1 MATVKDVAKLA
12 GVGSGTV
19 SRYISGTGSVSRKS
33 AEKIAR
39 AIEQLNY
46 RPNSMARSLS
56 SRRSDLI
63 GVWVPS
69 LEGPYY
75 HMMIRTI
82 ESALRLHGK
91 HMILANAEDA
101 QSNEDRLAHLDYLI
115 NRDCDGILISSS
127 LQSEFELAKYAE
139 KFPNVV
145 VINHHTEE
153 LVGRSFSIDHDLG
166 GRLAARHLVELGHT
180 RVATITGRLSAQ
192 DARERHHAFLDEM
205 VKLGHPVAPE
215 RIIEGAFSYA
225 GGEQAVAA
233 LLASGADYSAVFC
246 GNDKV
251 AMVLIAELHK
261 RGVSVPGCCGVWIR
275 RWGWSPSRSA
285 PRVRRRVSR
294 CACPFRIPS
303 ACAVTSRRR
312 WTGCCRP
319 CVIGCGR
326 RGRARVACGWRGC
339 GRMAPWRGLRSGWH
353 RPAMIPP
360 ASARCWR

>member
-101 QSNEDRLAHLDYLI
+101 QSNEDRMAHLDYLI
-115 NRDCDGILISSS
+115 NRDCDGILI
-127 LQSEFELAKYAE
+127 FELPAE
-139 KFPNVV
+139 RIRAGEICREVSQRGGDQPS
-145 VINHHTEE
+145 HRR
-153 LVGRSFSIDHDLG
+153 VGRSFLLDRSRPRRPSG
-166 GRLAARHLVELGHT
+166 G
-180 RVATITGRLSAQ
+180 
-192 DARERHHAFLDEM
+192 
-205 VKLGHPVAPE
+205 P
-215 RIIEGAFSYA
+215 
-225 GGEQAVAA
+225 
-233 LLASGADYSAVFC
+233 
-246 GNDKV
+246 
-251 AMVLIAELHK
+251 
-261 RGVSVPGCCGVWIR
+261 
-275 RWGWSPSRSA
+275 A
-285 PRVRRRVSR
+285 PRRAGAYPRGDHYRQ
-294 CACPFRIPS
+294 AFRAGRPGAS
-303 ACAVTSRRR
+303 
-312 WTGCCRP
+312 P
-319 CVIGCGR
+319 CVPR
-326 RGRARVACGWRGC
+326 RDG
-339 GRMAPWRGLRSGWH
+339 
-353 RPAMIPP
+353 
-360 ASARCWR
+360 

>member
-1 MATVKDVAKLA
+1 MATLRDVAKLA

-19 SRYISGTGSVSRKS
+19 SRHISGTGSVSRKS

-75 HMMIRTI
+75 HMMIRAI
-82 ESALRLHGK
+82 ESALRLQGK

-101 QSNEDRLAHLDYLI
+101 QSDDDRLAHLDYLI

-127 LQSEFELAKYAE
+127 LRSEFELARFAE
-139 KFPNVV
+139 KFSNLV
-145 VINHHTEE
+145 VINHHADE
-153 LVGRSFSIDHDLG
+153 LAGRCFSIDHDLG

-180 RVATITGRLSAQ
+180 RVATITGRLAAQ
-192 DARERHHAFLDEM
+192 DARQRHVAFLDEM
-205 VKLGHPVAPE
+205 ARLGHPVAPE

-225 GGEQAVAA
+225 GGESAVAA

-261 RGVSVPGCCGVWIR
+261 RGISVPGDVSVVGYDDVDFTPFTAPALSTIHAPIEEMSHSACHQLLNLTYGLDLPYREHFEPSLCVRQSTG
-275 RWGWSPSRSA
+275 PSRS
-285 PRVRRRVSR
+285 
-294 CACPFRIPS
+294 
-303 ACAVTSRRR
+303 
-312 WTGCCRP
+312 
-319 CVIGCGR
+319 
-326 RGRARVACGWRGC
+326 
-339 GRMAPWRGLRSGWH
+339 
-353 RPAMIPP
+353 
-360 ASARCWR
+360 

>member
-33 AEKIAR
+33 AEKVAH

-101 QSNEDRLAHLDYLI
+101 RSNEDRLAHLDYLI

-127 LQSEFELAKYAE
+127 LQSEFELARYAE
-139 KFPNVV
+139 KFSNLVV
-145 VINHHTEE
+145 MNHRTDE
-153 LVGRSFSIDHDLG
+153 LAGRCFSIDHDLG
-166 GRLAARHLVELGHT
+166 GRLAAQHLVGLGHT
-180 RVATITGRLSAQ
+180 KIATITGRLSAQ
-192 DARERHHAFLDEM
+192 DARQRHIAFLDEM
-205 VKLGHPVAPE
+205 AKLGHPVAPE

-233 LLASGADYSAVFC
+233 LLASSADYSAVFC

-261 RGVSVPGCCGVWIR
+261 RGISVPGDVSIIGYDDVEFTPFTAPALSTIHAPIEEMSQSACHQLLNLTYGLELPYQEHFEPSLSVR
-275 RWGWSPSRSA
+275 QSTGRPAPSR
-285 PRVRRRVSR
+285 
-294 CACPFRIPS
+294 I
-303 ACAVTSRRR
+303 
-312 WTGCCRP
+312 
-319 CVIGCGR
+319 
-326 RGRARVACGWRGC
+326 
-339 GRMAPWRGLRSGWH
+339 
-353 RPAMIPP
+353 
-360 ASARCWR
+360 

>member
-127 LQSEFELAKYAE
+127 LQSEFELATYAE
-139 KFPNVV
+139 KFPNLV
-145 VINHHTEE
+145 VINHHTDE
-153 LVGRSFSIDHDLG
+153 LAGRSFSIDHDLG
-166 GRLAARHLVELGHT
+166 GRLAARHLLELGHT

-192 DARERHHAFLDEM
+192 DARQRHHAFLDEM
-205 VKLGHPVAPE
+205 AKLGHPVPPK

-233 LLASGADYSAVFC
+233 LLATDADYSAVFC

-261 RGVSVPGCCGVWIR
+261 RGISVPGDVSVIGYDDVEFT
-275 RWGWSPSRSA
+275 PFTA
-285 PRVRRRVSR
+285 PALSTIH
-294 CACPFRIPS
+294 APIEEMSQS
-303 ACAVTSRRR
+303 ACHQLLNLTYGLDLPYQEHFEPSLSVRQS
-312 WTGCCRP
+312 TGP
-319 CVIGCGR
+319 Y
-326 RGRARVACGWRGC
+326 
-339 GRMAPWRGLRSGWH
+339 S
-353 RPAMIPP
+353 
-360 ASARCWR
+360 S